1 MSRMPDVVTPR
12 LRFALAVM
20 VGGIVAL
27 LTPSLLATTADA
39 PAVVLAALMVAL
51 AAAAGLNNH
60 VATFAARAL
69 ASPPRASNDVPVY
82 LAGRV
87 TDSVHHPIRP
97 RAPGM
102 A

>member
-1 MSRMPDVVTPR
+1 MSRMPEAVIPR

-27 LTPSLLATTADA
+27 LTPSLLATTVDA
-39 PAVVLAALMVAL
+39 RAVVLAALMVAL
-51 AAAAGLNNH
+51 AAAGLSH
-60 VATFAARAL
+60 HGATFATRAL
-69 ASPPRASNDVPVY
+69 ASPPRASNDVPVH

-87 TDSVHHPIRP
+87 TDPVHHPIRP